1 MSEYAIQITVKV
13 QYLEDQSLPEKGNY
27 SFAYT
32 MIIKNDSQVPF
43 QVIGRHWTITDAEGV
58 EQEVRGLGVV
68 GQQPFLRP
76 GEAFEYTSWASI
88 PTPDG
93 KMKGNYFCVS
103 EEAEFFAAP
112 IPEFLLTMPRI
123 LH

>member
-13 QYLEDQSLPEKGNY
+13 QYLEEQSVPEKGNY

-32 MIIKNDSQVPF
+32 MTIKNESKAPF
-43 QVIGRHWTITDAEGV
+43 QLIGRHWIITDSEGV

-68 GQQPFLRP
+68 GQQPFLKP
-76 GEAFEYTSWASI
+76 GESFEYTSWASI
-88 PTPDG
+88 PSPDG
-93 KMKGNYFCVS
+93 KMKGSYFCVS
-103 EEAEFFAAP
+103 EEAEFFTAP
-112 IPEFLLTMPRI
+112 IPEFTLMMPRI